1 MKCFSFF
8 TDPNIVLNLIK
19 DNNVVYIDSIPYK
32 GINLYEKVNL
42 KKINK
47 TKVKTLKKINK

>member
-8 TDPNIVLNLIK
+8 TDPNIVLKLIK

-42 KKINK
+42 KQINK

>member
-8 TDPNIVLNLIK
+8 TDPNIVLKLIT

>member
-8 TDPNIVLNLIK
+8 TDPNIVLKLIK

-47 TKVKTLKKINK
+47 TKVKTLKKNK